1 MATSQPYSLEAVE
14 EMREYAANLIYL
26 LRHVDLTVTTDN
38 QVVLAELL
46 ETLHTLD
53 TVLQP
58 KMTYLAQ
65 EV

>member
-14 EMREYAANLIYL
+14 EMREHAAHLIYL
-26 LRHVDLTVTTDN
+26 LRHVDLTVTADN

-58 KMTYLAQ
+58 KRTSLANA
-65 EV
+65 V